1 MLKVDGTTITMTRGD
16 SARINISIAYEGGES
31 FIVEY
36 GDIVRFTARRQYDDP
51 EPALVIDIPLGYDAE
66 NEINTAD
73 SVELYIRPEHTRD
86 LSYGSY
92 KFDVQLIRANGD
104 IDTFIDRADFV
115 LTEEVG
121 LYTDVVG
128 GD

>member
-1 MLKVDGTTITMTRGD
+1 MLKVDGTTITLTRGD
-16 SARINISIAYEGGES
+16 SARINIGIAYEGGES

-36 GDIVRFTARRQYDDP
+36 GDIVRFTVRQKYDDP
-51 EPALVIDIPLGYDAE
+51 EPAFVIDMPLSYDAE
-66 NEINTAD
+66 TEINTAD

-86 LSYGSY
+86 LPYGAY

-104 IDTFIDRADFV
+104 IDTFIDRADLV

-128 GD
+128 GN

>member
-36 GDIVRFTARRQYDDP
+36 GDIVRFTVRRQYDDP

-66 NEINTAD
+66 TEINTAD

-86 LSYGSY
+86 LSYGAY

-104 IDTFIDRADFV
+104 IDTFIDRADLV

-128 GD
+128 GN